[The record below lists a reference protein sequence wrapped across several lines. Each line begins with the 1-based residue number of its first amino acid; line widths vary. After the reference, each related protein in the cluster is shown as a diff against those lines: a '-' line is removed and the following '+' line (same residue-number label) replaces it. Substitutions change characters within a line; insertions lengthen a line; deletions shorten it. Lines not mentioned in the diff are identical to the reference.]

1 MQHHAVEL
9 NPTLDSSFSDPTGI
23 RILIGDLIHSSPK
36 NIQRTLISLIEIHS
50 SFKKFISSESIYIH
64 LANSLLGFLI
74 NTAENSTV
82 PVSLKCLDLLCD
94 MIHGLGDRVGT
105 RVLERK
111 LLISRCLN
119 VWDNLENTLD
129 RQSFT
134 ETGAQTILMQNGKLI
149 IYAFVSVLGFE
160 KVESLATLSTA
171 ERLKLEDI
179 KMHMAGMKLK
189 VCMSVQ
195 DRLGSRMT
203 VADQRDLR
211 MQVENLQEEVEM
223 SIFRKAE
230 IIRLAQ
236 RDFEQFVSDHVHCKV
251 QQNVTCTT

>member
-1 MQHHAVEL
+1 MQYAAEL
-9 NPTLDSSFSDPTGI
+9 NPTLDSSVSDPTGI
-23 RILIGDLIHSSPK
+23 GFLIGDLIHSSSK
-36 NIQRTLISLIEIHS
+36 NIQHTFISLIVIHS
-50 SFKKFISSESIYIH
+50 SFKKFISSESIYND
-64 LANSLLGFLI
+64 LANGLLEFLI

-94 MIHGLGDRVGT
+94 VIHGLGDGVGS

-119 VWDNLENTLD
+119 VWDNLEDTLE
-129 RQSFT
+129 RQSVT
-134 ETGAQTILMQNGKLI
+134 ETGPETLLMQDGKPI

-179 KMHMAGMKLK
+179 KIHMAEMKLK

-203 VADQRDLR
+203 AADQMDLR
-211 MQVENLQEEVEM
+211 RQVENLQEEVEM
-223 SIFRKAE
+223 SIFRKTE
-230 IIRLAQ
+230 IIRLAK
-236 RDFEQFVSDHVHCKV
+236 RDFEQFISDHIRCKL
-251 QQNVTCTT
+251 QETVTCAI